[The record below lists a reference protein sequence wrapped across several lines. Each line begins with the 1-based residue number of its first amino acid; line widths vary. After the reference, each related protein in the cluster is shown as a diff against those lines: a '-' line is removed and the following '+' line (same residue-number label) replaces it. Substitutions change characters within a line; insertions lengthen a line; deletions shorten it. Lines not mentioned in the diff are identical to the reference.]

1 MTKEKPNLARW
12 FWGSIIFMAGLSIF
26 LSVAG
31 VIRQS
36 VDATTVDSAEA
47 NQGESGLGEP
57 TATELSAVE
66 LDNLLSGANLKA
78 VNAVIVQI
86 EPLLE
91 EAYQPVYLAIPK
103 YADIYYSV
111 FDQYVALGQYFLP
124 SEKKLWVKLEETL
137 FGGFDKRLSSVESKL
152 DNIFSSTF
160 LSSVED
166 ETAEINASNNN
177 SGALTKAALDDVK
190 GHAVKIKVADLAIIT
205 GTKVVAKIIAK
216 KFAAKLAIKAVAK
229 GSGKLAATATGLG
242 TGAASCAIVGPV
254 AVGCAVIGGVGA
266 FLLVEY
272 GIVKLDSWWSR
283 ADFENDLRTMIDEH
297 KHTVKLEME
306 KAVKFHALSVQDM
319 SAKVVEQHDFTL
331 RELSGVGNAETC
343 NIATN
348 LSTAYDL
355 MRATLKERNSAAISA
370 LREAASEQAGNL
382 SIGRL
387 AQEITQN
394 LTVAEQILVK
404 SIKIT
409 GNLPMPQRDDRD
421 VSGRFEINGKTV
433 EIPKIPIKEGDGFVI
448 ELDGEINLNIK
459 SNLDYRILLE
469 QHRRI
474 WDNRYFGGMGKKKIS
489 DVIDTA
495 DGLVNVINTT
505 LKISHDESA
514 ESLED
519 IRLTS
524 QEGQLLFVSFELHAK
539 PLTELKAGS
548 ICQQD

>member
-91 EAYQPVYLAIPK
+91 EVYQPVYLAIPK
-103 YADIYYSV
+103 FADYYYSV
-111 FDQYVALGQYFLP
+111 PGQMAALSQ
-124 SEKKLWVKLEETL
+124 KKLRVKLEEIL

-242 TGAASCAIVGPV
+242 TGAASCAIAGPV

>member
-91 EAYQPVYLAIPK
+91 EVYQPVYLAIPK
-103 YADIYYSV
+103 FADYYYSV
-111 FDQYVALGQYFLP
+111 PGQMAALSQ
-124 SEKKLWVKLEETL
+124 KKLRVKLEEIL

-190 GHAVKIKVADLAIIT
+190 GHARKIIVADLAIIA
-205 GTKVVAKIIAK
+205 GTKIVAKIIAK

-242 TGAASCAIVGPV
+242 TGAASCAIAGPV

>member
-91 EAYQPVYLAIPK
+91 EVYQPVYLAIPK
-103 YADIYYSV
+103 FADYYYSV
-111 FDQYVALGQYFLP
+111 PGQFVALSQ
-124 SEKKLWVKLEETL
+124 KKLRVKLEEIL

-190 GHAVKIKVADLAIIT
+190 GHARKIIVADLAIIA
-205 GTKVVAKIIAK
+205 GTKIVAKIIAK

-242 TGAASCAIVGPV
+242 TGAASCAIFGPL
-254 AVGCAVIGGVGA
+254 AVSCAVVGGVGA
-266 FLLVEY
+266 FVLVDY
-272 GIVKLDSWWSR
+272 GIVKLDSSLNR
-283 ADFENDLRTMIDEH
+283 VDFENDLRTMIDEH

>member
-47 NQGESGLGEP
+47 NQGEPGLGEP

-91 EAYQPVYLAIPK
+91 EVYQPVYLAIPK
-103 YADIYYSV
+103 FADYYSSV
-111 FDQYVALGQYFLP
+111 PGQMAALSQ
-124 SEKKLWVKLEETL
+124 KKLRVKLEEIL

>member
-12 FWGSIIFMAGLSIF
+12 FWGSIILMAGLSIF

-91 EAYQPVYLAIPK
+91 EVYQPVYLAIPK
-103 YADIYYSV
+103 FADYHYSV
-111 FDQYVALGQYFLP
+111 WGEYAELTAAARGLQG
-124 SEKKLWVKLEETL
+124 VKLEETL
-137 FGGFDKRLSSVESKL
+137 FVGFDKRLSSVESKL

>member
-12 FWGSIIFMAGLSIF
+12 FWGSIILMAGLSIF
-26 LSVAG
+26 LSVAV
-31 VIRQS
+31 VINQS
-36 VDATTVDSAEA
+36 VDATAVNPAVT
-47 NQGESGLGEP
+47 NQDESSLGER
-57 TATELSAVE
+57 TATELSAAE
-66 LDNLLSGANLKA
+66 LDNLLSEANLKA

-103 YADIYYSV
+103 YADYHYSV
-111 FDQYVALGQYFLP
+111 WGEYVELTAAARGLLG
-124 SEKKLWVKLEETL
+124 VKLGETL
-137 FGGFDKRLSSVESKL
+137 FVGFDKRLSSVESKL

-166 ETAEINASNNN
+166 ETAELNASNNN
-177 SGALTKAALDDVK
+177 LGALTKAALNDAERRMLITIPA
-190 GHAVKIKVADLAIIT
+190 GIAAIT
-205 GTKVVAKIIAK
+205 GTKVLAGIIAK
-216 KFAAKLAIKAVAK
+216 KIAAKLAIKAGAK
-229 GSGKLAATATGLG
+229 VSGKLATTATGVG
-242 TGAASCAIVGPV
+242 IGAASCAWAGPV
-254 AVGCAVIGGVGA
+254 AGVCAAAGGIAAWATADYV
-266 FLLVEY
+266 
-272 GIVKLDSWWSR
+272 IVKLDSLWNR

-306 KAVKFHALSVQDM
+306 KAVKLRALSVQDM

-331 RELSGVGNAETC
+331 RELSGVGNAEIC

-355 MRATLKERNSAAISA
+355 MRATLKERNSGAISA

-409 GNLPMPQRDDRD
+409 GNLPMHQRGDRD

-433 EIPKIPIKEGDGFVI
+433 EIPKISIKEGAGFVI
-448 ELDGEINLNIK
+448 ELGGEINLNIK

-474 WDNRYFGGMGKKKIS
+474 WGNRYFGGMGKKKIS

-505 LKISHDESA
+505 LKISYYESA

>member
-91 EAYQPVYLAIPK
+91 EVYQPVYLAIPK
-103 YADIYYSV
+103 FADYHYSV
-111 FDQYVALGQYFLP
+111 WGEYAELTAAARGLQG
-124 SEKKLWVKLEETL
+124 VKLEETL
-137 FGGFDKRLSSVESKL
+137 FVGFDKRLSSVESKL

-177 SGALTKAALDDVK
+177 LGALTKAALNDATRRMLITIPA
-190 GHAVKIKVADLAIIT
+190 GIATIT
-205 GTKVVAKIIAK
+205 GTKVVAGIIAK
-216 KFAAKLAIKAVAK
+216 KIAAKLAIKAGAK
-229 GSGKLAATATGLG
+229 VSGKLATTATGVG
-242 TGAASCAIVGPV
+242 IGAASCVVLGPF
-254 AVGCAVIGGVGA
+254 AVSCAVVGGVGA
-266 FLLVEY
+266 WFAADY

-297 KHTVKLEME
+297 KHSVKLEME

-370 LREAASEQAGNL
+370 LREATSEQAGNL